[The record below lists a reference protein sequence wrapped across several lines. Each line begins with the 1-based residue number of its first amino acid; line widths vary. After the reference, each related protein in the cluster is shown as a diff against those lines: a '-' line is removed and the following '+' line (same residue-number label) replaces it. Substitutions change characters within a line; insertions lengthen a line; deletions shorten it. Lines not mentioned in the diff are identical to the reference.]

1 MSTWR
6 DIWKKS
12 IKANR
17 LYSLDE
23 NMGNDYFAY
32 LSKKY
37 ETKKEDGMIKYA
49 LAEAL
54 EYRNQKKEALK
65 NYEAAKALFPVEHW
79 QNVAQQSIERL
90 SANKSDEDFFNKNDF
105 KDLLWYTFQKVYE
118 YIYLDDF
125 VRYVCLSAIS
135 RADSEWPL
143 SLVDFRSV
151 LELQIKT
158 TFQDIVQKY
167 IDEQNYSLSTIIN
180 ELKTKKLISGE
191 IANAMHKIRKSGNA
205 ATHQMKLF
213 DEDEENNYWDDFN
226 KDDSD
231 NLNHLL
237 MILEFFNTYNRKHNI
252 QFSD

>member
-1 MSTWR
+1 M
-6 DIWKKS
+6 
-12 IKANR
+12 
-17 LYSLDE
+17 
-23 NMGNDYFAY
+23 
-32 LSKKY
+32 
-37 ETKKEDGMIKYA
+37 
-49 LAEAL
+49 
-54 EYRNQKKEALK
+54 
-65 NYEAAKALFPVEHW
+65 
-79 QNVAQQSIERL
+79 
-90 SANKSDEDFFNKNDF
+90 
-105 KDLLWYTFQKVYE
+105 
-118 YIYLDDF
+118 
-125 VRYVCLSAIS
+125 
-135 RADSEWPL
+135 
-143 SLVDFRSV
+143 
-151 LELQIKT
+151 ELQIKT